1 MASPEH
7 FVRYLNNPELVQLN
21 IAMGASVY
29 WHRRGYQ
36 GVLAERWGQDWFS
49 KIPMKLRPPTW
60 LTNVHISKRMLKA
73 MAANA
78 KEGYSLNDATM
89 AWQAALA
96 SRTDPRLR
104 REHGMR
110 SSNVTYLT
118 PQDVN
123 ALNTT
128 PVVGVKG
135 RSGCADSLAE
145 DAQEHQVH
153 LASAPCGAGEQQPA
167 ADRAITP
174 AQTVGR
180 SKRKRTTGPPRE
192 IPAAEAHSRQHKPST
207 DRSTIAE
214 NAIKCEI
221 RRTASGE
228 DGETDLVDLTGE
240 SDSEDGPAAEE
251 AAPAAVEALES
262 VDEDTSEG
270 QTETRG
276 DDDEDA
282 IVLVSKATELLEG
295 LSSALQTLPTLT
307 AFRDRKRDASD
318 HCFQHQARLLQQI
331 DAQLRPAMRRF
342 EEGCRVSWATPVF
355 ELA

>member
-153 LASAPCGAGEQQPA
+153 LAIAPCGTAQEELAGE
-167 ADRAITP
+167 RAITP
-174 AQTVGR
+174 AQAVGHNER
-180 SKRKRTTGPPRE
+180 RRTAGPPEE
-192 IPAAEAHSRQHKPST
+192 IPATEA
-207 DRSTIAE
+207 
-214 NAIKCEI
+214 
-221 RRTASGE
+221 
-228 DGETDLVDLTGE
+228 
-240 SDSEDGPAAEE
+240 
-251 AAPAAVEALES
+251 
-262 VDEDTSEG
+262 
-270 QTETRG
+270 
-276 DDDEDA
+276 
-282 IVLVSKATELLEG
+282 
-295 LSSALQTLPTLT
+295 
-307 AFRDRKRDASD
+307 
-318 HCFQHQARLLQQI
+318 I
-331 DAQLRPAMRRF
+331 DAQ
-342 EEGCRVSWATPVF
+342 EGCSGERYKMRDQTDQADGVG
-355 ELA
+355 